1 MDFYNTYDVMDE
13 NEIIVIDTKSMEPP
27 NAGSDLY
34 ISRKNFYDLNLDID
48 KPEVSIYV
56 QAYNRL
62 EKTRKCI
69 EYILKNTKDINY
81 ELILVDNGS
90 SDDTLK
96 FFKSIK
102 YTKKKIIHITKNVG
116 ASYPFSYIL
125 KTYSSNFLV
134 GIANDVFVTKN
145 WLSNMLKC
153 MKSDDSIGM
162 VCPMSTNVSNLQ
174 EPINIQ
180 YSSIDDFQKIAEKYN
195 ISDRSKW
202 EQRMRLITI
211 GVMFR
216 REMIDLTGVSDYG
229 FFHEFSEDDWCIR
242 IRRAGYKLILCGDTI
257 VYHDHDFR
265 NIENKDQIEFERSLR
280 IGRKNYKEKH
290 YGLDAWDDVN
300 NFERPLIGMLLNNIN
315 KAENNVIG
323 IDVRMGTPI
332 LEVRNYLAKR
342 GVENPYLNA
351 YTTQA
356 KYYLDLQTICNGTVY
371 CDRMDYIL
379 DYYNSN
385 TFDYV
390 ILGEPIN
397 LYKDP
402 IRIIQ
407 KLIEITK
414 MNGSLLI
421 KLRNTFDFKSFLS
434 NLGNDNYVDG
444 DMPVVL
450 SISDLTECLK
460 IIGVKSVNI
469 TSINHD
475 ISSENIEILRDSV
488 ASTNL
493 SNNIDSTMKN
503 LVVFDYLL
511 CIEK

>member
-1 MDFYNTYDVMDE
+1 MSQVEENNAMDVVLINTDS
-13 NEIIVIDTKSMEPP
+13 IEPP
-27 NAGSDLY
+27 TAGSDLY
-34 ISRKNFYDLNLDID
+34 ISRGNFYNLNLSND

-62 EKTRKCI
+62 EKTKKCI
-69 EYILKNTKDINY
+69 EYILENTRDVNY

-90 SDDTLK
+90 NDGTLE
-96 FFKSIK
+96 FFKNIEYSN
-102 YTKKKIIHITKNVG
+102 KKIIRITKNIG
-116 ASYPFSYIL
+116 ANYPFSHIL
-125 KTYSSNFLV
+125 KAYSTNFLV

-153 MKSDDSIGM
+153 IKSDNTIGM

-174 EPINIQ
+174 EPVNIK
-180 YSSIDDFQKIAEKYN
+180 YSSIDDFQKNAKKYN
-195 ISDRSKW
+195 VSDRSKW

-211 GVMFR
+211 GMMFR
-216 REMIDLTGVSDYG
+216 REMLDLTGISDYG

-242 IRRAGYKLILCGDTI
+242 IRRAGYKLMLCGDTV

-265 NIENKDQIEFERSLR
+265 NIESKNQIEFEESLR
-280 IGRKNYKEKH
+280 IGRKNYKEK
-290 YGLDAWDDVN
+290 YNGLDAWDDVN
-300 NFERPLIGMLLNNIN
+300 NFERELIKMMKYTPKSESLST
-315 KAENNVIG
+315 IG
-323 IDVRMGTPI
+323 IDVKMGTPI
-332 LEVRNYLAKR
+332 LEIKNYLTKR
-342 GVENPYLNA
+342 GVENHYLNA

-356 KYYLDLQTICNGTVY
+356 KYYLDLQTICNGAVY
-371 CDRMDYIL
+371 CDRIDHII

-402 IRIIQ
+402 IRIVQ

-414 MNGSLLI
+414 SNGNLLI

-434 NLGNDNYVDG
+434 NIGHGNYVDG

-460 IIGVKSVNI
+460 IMEVKSINI
-469 TSINHD
+469 TSVNHD
-475 ISSENIEILRDSV
+475 LTRENIEILRDSV

-493 SNNIDSTMKN
+493 SNNVDSTIESLN
-503 LVVFDYLL
+503 VFDYLL